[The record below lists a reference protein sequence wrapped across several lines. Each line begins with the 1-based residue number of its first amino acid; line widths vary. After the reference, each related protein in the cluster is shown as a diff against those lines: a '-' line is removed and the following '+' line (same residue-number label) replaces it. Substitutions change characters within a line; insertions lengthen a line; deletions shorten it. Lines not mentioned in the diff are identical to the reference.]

1 MMKSHHVME
10 SHKISMLKNCET
22 QLQVS
27 ICWVVLYSLVVCLY
41 NDISIYKELSNSEH
55 VDEIPLYAASSSYDY
70 HSSSETIMIS
80 KILLH
85 TLLYTHWPLGP
96 LRSNHIIYW
105 WKVIICRKVTM
116 WWKVTINY
124 KLYYCQIC
132 TPYYKRRSS
141 RRKNEQLQGLEN
153 FFV

>member
-1 MMKSHHVME
+1 ME

-27 ICWVVLYSLVVCLY
+27 ICWVALYSLVVCLY

-85 TLLYTHWPLGP
+85 TRQAIWGATTLYDDEKA
-96 LRSNHIIYW
+96 SY
-105 WKVIICRKVTM
+105 
-116 WWKVTINY
+116 
-124 KLYYCQIC
+124 
-132 TPYYKRRSS
+132 
-141 RRKNEQLQGLEN
+141 LESHH
-153 FFV
+153 VMESHY